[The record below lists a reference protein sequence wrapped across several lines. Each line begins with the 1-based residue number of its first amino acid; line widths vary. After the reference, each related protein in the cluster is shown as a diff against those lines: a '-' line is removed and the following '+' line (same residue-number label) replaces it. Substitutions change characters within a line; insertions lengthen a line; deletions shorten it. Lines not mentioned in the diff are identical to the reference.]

1 MYSLPQKMQM
11 WVFGSFVGSKRFSI
25 RGLAV
30 ESLRVGVNGHWTGL
44 KLEILGLTLGVAAIL
59 SI

>member
-1 MYSLPQKMQM
+1 MQM